1 MFNSRFLRSC
11 LAPPCCEL
19 CPRLIEEPPGLCA
32 ACAGLWVELS
42 LWRCELCADPF
53 AGQGLSAH
61 RCGVCLQNPPSF
73 EKVHAAVEFDGSA
86 VGLLHALKFGGR
98 RSALG
103 PLAEKGAPHFR
114 AAVETCAP
122 DFLVAMP
129 LGWSRRRRR
138 GFNQSY
144 LLLRALSRGARIEVP
159 VWRGGRRRTREP
171 QARLDRGARQRVLAG
186 SFLPLKPGSL
196 AGRRILLV
204 DDVLT
209 TGATAESF
217 SKCLLQAGARS
228 VQVFAFARARRKGSF

>member
-1 MFNSRFLRSC
+1 M
-11 LAPPCCEL
+11 
-19 CPRLIEEPPGLCA
+19 IEEPPGLCA